1 VKPEIDLLAYERGSV
16 VAPAGCGKTQLIA
29 DTLLR
34 SKFDKPILVLTH
46 TNAGVNALRG
56 RLHLQGVPSTAY
68 RLSTIDGWAMRLI
81 SMFPLRSKNDPKILQ
96 LLNTKTDY
104 PAIREAACE
113 LLASGHL
120 SEPLK
125 ATYSR
130 LLVDEYQDC
139 SLPQHTIVSNAA
151 MVLPTCVL
159 GDPMQAIFG
168 FGGVQLVNWRNDVR
182 IQFPHVGKLEIPWR
196 WRNAGTE
203 QLGQWLLT
211 VRRALRAGMALDL
224 SATPDEVNW
233 IELKPATAVVQ
244 RLAAARTRSNRI
256 DGGVLIIGDSINPQ
270 GQRSIA
276 SQTPGALSV
285 EAVDLK
291 DLTAFGKIF
300 DPAAAGALELLLNFA
315 GDLMTNAKVP
325 ELLKRV
331 QSLQKGT
338 ARRQASD
345 AESAA
350 ISFCQAP
357 NHANAATLLGQLSE
371 APDVRTYRPAVL
383 YFCIRALRQAAE
395 GRITFSE
402 ATLQAREQYR
412 HMGRNLPRRAVGSTL
427 LLKGLEADVVVI
439 LHPEKM
445 DARHLY
451 VALTRGARQIVICSE
466 KRMLKPKPKPS

>member
-1 VKPEIDLLAYERGSV
+1 VEPEIDLLAHERGSV

-29 DTLLR
+29 DALLR

-56 RLHLQGVPSTAY
+56 RLHSQGVPSMAY
-68 RLSTIDGWAMRLI
+68 RLSTIDGWALRLI

-96 LLNTKTDY
+96 LLDPKTDY

-125 ATYSR
+125 STYSR

-139 SLPQHTIVSNAA
+139 SLPQHTIVSNAST
-151 MVLPTCVL
+151 VLPTCVL

-168 FGGVQLVNWRNDVR
+168 FGGIQLVNWRDDVR
-182 IQFPHVGKLEIPWR
+182 TQFPDIGILETPWR

-203 QLGQWLLT
+203 NLGKWLLT
-211 VRRALRAGMALDL
+211 VRGALKAGMALDL
-224 SATPDEVNW
+224 SATPAEVNW
-233 IELKPATAVVQ
+233 IALKPATAVQQ
-244 RLAAARTRSNRI
+244 RLSAAQTRSNRP
-256 DGGVLIIGDSINPQ
+256 DGGVLIIGDSTNPR
-270 GQRSIA
+270 GQRDIA
-276 SQTPGALSV
+276 CRTPGASAV

-291 DLTAFGKIF
+291 DLVDFGKRF
-300 DPAAAGALELLLNFA
+300 DPASTNSLEFLLNFA
-315 GDLMTNAKVP
+315 GDLMANAKVP

-331 QSLQKGT
+331 QSIRKGT

-345 AESAA
+345 AETAA
-350 ISFCQAP
+350 INFCQARSY
-357 NHANAATLLGQLSE
+357 ANAAMLLRQLSE

-383 YFCIRALRQAAE
+383 YSCIRALRQAAE
-395 GRITFSE
+395 GRITFGE

-412 HMGRNLPRRAVGSTL
+412 HMGRSLPRRAVGSTL

-451 VALTRGARQIVICSE
+451 VALTRGARKIVVCSE
-466 KRMLKPKPKPS
+466 HRMLKPS

>member
-1 VKPEIDLLAYERGSV
+1 VEPEIDLVAHERGSV

-29 DTLLR
+29 DALLR

-46 TNAGVNALRG
+46 TNAGVNALRA

-81 SMFPLRSKNDPKILQ
+81 SMFPLRSKTDPKILH
-96 LLNTKTDY
+96 LLNPKTDY
-104 PAIREAACE
+104 PAIREKAGE

-182 IQFPHVGKLEIPWR
+182 IQFPHLGILEIPWR

-211 VRRALRAGMALDL
+211 IRGALKAGMALDL

-233 IELKPATAVVQ
+233 IELKPATAVQQ
-244 RLAAARTRSNRI
+244 RLSAAQTRSNRA
-256 DGGVLIIGDSINPQ
+256 DGGVLVIGDSTNPQ
-270 GQRSIA
+270 GQRDIA
-276 SQTPGALSV
+276 CRTPGAFAV

-291 DLTAFGKIF
+291 DLVAFGKTF
-300 DPAAAGALELLLNFA
+300 DPRTADALDPLLTFA
-315 GDLMTNAKVP
+315 GSVMANTRAP

-331 QSLQKGT
+331 HSLQKGT
-338 ARRQASD
+338 ARLQASD
-345 AESAA
+345 VELSA
-350 ISFCQAP
+350 INFCQVP
-357 NHANAATLLGQLSE
+357 SHANAASLLRQLSE
-371 APDVRTYRPAVL
+371 VSEVRTYRPAVL
-383 YFCIRALRQAAE
+383 YYCIRALHQVAE
-395 GRITFSE
+395 GRITFGE

-412 HMGRNLPRRAVGSTL
+412 HMGRSLPKRAVGSTL

-439 LHPEKM
+439 LYPEKM

-451 VALTRGARQIVICSE
+451 VALTRGARKIVICSE
-466 KRMLKPKPKPS
+466 NRILKPNL